1 MSSNTLINIIKRE
14 TRAGKPSTQIYYVV
28 RMQENLEYLKEKK
41 NAVNISPNL
50 PSIHSRNGSAF

>member
-28 RMQENLEYLKEKK
+28 RMQENLEYLKQY
-41 NAVNISPNL
+41 AVNISPNL
-50 PSIHSRNGSAF
+50 PSIHSHNGSVF

>member
-28 RMQENLEYLKEKK
+28 RMQENLEYLKQY
-41 NAVNISPNL
+41 AVNISPFY
-50 PSIHSRNGSAF
+50 SFT